1 LGKFDKY
8 KIDLKAMT
16 EDVIKRDFHLD
27 NAFFADVDS
36 PEIQKGRVDVA
47 LTVRRTAAAF
57 ELSFETNGVVVVT
70 CDRCL
75 DEMDQPVESSD
86 KIMVKFGT
94 EYSDEG
100 DNLVVIPEEEGEIN
114 VAWFMFEF
122 IALAIPMK
130 HVHPA
135 GKCNKEMTSRLSHL
149 MRTEAGDDE
158 EFGGEADEADD
169 AERPVD
175 PRWNELKKILDNN

>member
-1 LGKFDKY
+1 MKD
-8 KIDLKAMT
+8 DVLKC
-16 EDVIKRDFHLD
+16 DYVLD
-27 NAFFADVDS
+27 NAFFADIDS
-36 PEIQKGRVDVA
+36 PEIQKGRVNVA

-57 ELSFETNGVVVVT
+57 ELSFQTNGIVVVT

-75 DEMDQPVESSD
+75 DEMDQPIESSD
-86 KIMVKFGT
+86 VIMVKFGP

-100 DNLVVIPEEEGEIN
+100 DNLVVVPEEEGEIN

-135 GKCNKEMTSRLSHL
+135 GKCNKEMTSKLSHL
-149 MRTEAGDDE
+149 LRTEAGDDE
-158 EFGGEADEADD
+158 ALDEEIGGDNDADQ
-169 AERPVD
+169 PID